1 MRGGRGGFP
10 DLSWD
15 GGKGWA
21 EVVHMLTSVTC
32 VTEENFYFVQGALED
47 LTLGILV
54 GGRAA
59 VGVGVGGM
67 DTAGGAD
74 LAQIPSL
81 APS

>member
-32 VTEENFYFVQGALED
+32 VTKVHFFFVKGALTY

-54 GGRAA
+54 GGGAA

-67 DTAGGAD
+67 DTAGEAEAWC
-74 LAQIPSL
+74 LRK
-81 APS
+81 